1 MFVKRSLGIVL
12 TIVIASIAVW
22 QTARACTGIR
32 LVAKDGTV
40 VVARTLEFG
49 ADLES
54 KIGVFPAGT
63 SISGVLP
70 NDATGISFKTKYGIV
85 GANAFGLPMVVD
97 GLNDRGLY
105 IGEFFF
111 PGSAGYADVTPEDAS
126 RAMAGYQYSMW
137 ILGNFASVA
146 EVKAA
151 YDRVVLAPTVVP
163 QLGMAPPVHFRIVD
177 KTGAAVAVE
186 PIGGKLVIY
195 DDPLGVLT
203 NSPTFDWHMTN
214 LNNYVG
220 LTAENREPLAL
231 KGVTLTG
238 FGQGSGF
245 YGLPGDFTPPSRF
258 VRAVAYQA
266 AAVVPATGS
275 DAVAQVFHI
284 LNNFDIPVGAVRD
297 EVNGKSIDEWTLWT
311 SAEDLANL
319 QFYFRTFND
328 QSLRSVDVR
337 RALASAGSSVTYL
350 SMETTQPTPIT
361 PVSP

>member
-1 MFVKRSLGIVL
+1 VKRCLPILISAVAFLI
-12 TIVIASIAVW
+12 VW
-22 QTARACTGIR
+22 QTAHACTGIR

-49 ADLES
+49 ADLQS
-54 KIGVFPAGT
+54 KVAVFPAGT
-63 SISGVLP
+63 SIAGTLP
-70 NDATGISFKTKYGIV
+70 NNAPGISFKTKYGIV
-85 GANAFGLPMVVD
+85 GANAFGLPTVVD
-97 GLNDRGLY
+97 GLNDQGLY

-111 PGSAGYADVTPEDAS
+111 PGSAGYADVTPENAS

-137 ILGNFASVA
+137 ILGNFATVA

-177 KTGAAVAVE
+177 KTGAAIVVE
-186 PIGGKLVIY
+186 PIGGRLVVY
-195 DDPLGVLT
+195 DDPFGVLT

-214 LNNYVG
+214 LSNYAG
-220 LTAENREPLAL
+220 LSAVNRAPLAL
-231 KGVTLTG
+231 QGFTING

-258 VRAVAYQA
+258 VRAVAFET
-266 AAVVPATGS
+266 AAVKPTTAS
-275 DAVAQVFHI
+275 DAVQQAFHI

-297 EVNGKSIDEWTLWT
+297 DVNGKTIDEWTLWT
-311 SAEDLANL
+311 SAEDLTNL
-319 QFYFRTFND
+319 QFYFRTFSD

-337 RALASAGSSVTYL
+337 RAIAAAGSNVKYL
-350 SMETTQPTPIT
+350 QMETEQPTPIT
-361 PVSP
+361 TVNV

>member
-1 MFVKRSLGIVL
+1 VKTAWSIVVLVVASL
-12 TIVIASIAVW
+12 AAW

-32 LVAKDGTV
+32 LIANDGAV

-49 ADLES
+49 ADLKS
-54 KIGVFPAGT
+54 QVGVFPAGT
-63 SISGVLP
+63 TITGVLP
-70 NDATGISFKTKYGIV
+70 NNAAGIAFKTKYGIV

-97 GLNDRGLY
+97 GLNDQGLY

-111 PGSAGYADVTPEDAS
+111 PGSAGYSDVTPQNAS

-137 ILGNFASVA
+137 ILGNFATVA

-163 QLGMAPPVHFRIVD
+163 ELGIAPPVHFRIVD
-177 KTGAAVAVE
+177 KTGAAVVVE
-186 PIGGKLVIY
+186 PIAGRLVIY
-195 DDPLGVLT
+195 DDPFGVLT

-214 LNNYVG
+214 LSNYAG
-220 LTAENREPLAL
+220 LSAVNRAPL
-231 KGVTLTG
+231 TLQGYTLNG

-258 VRAVAYQA
+258 VRAVAFEA
-266 AAVVPATGS
+266 SAVKPATAI
-275 DAVAQVFHI
+275 DAVQQVFHI

-297 EVNGKSIDEWTLWT
+297 DSTGKTLDEWTLWT

-319 QFYFRTFND
+319 QFYFRTFTD

-337 RALASAGSSVTYL
+337 KALSAAGTNIKYL
-350 SMETTQPTPIT
+350 QMESAQTTPISNVT
-361 PVSP
+361 P

>member
-1 MFVKRSLGIVL
+1 MVSL
-12 TIVIASIAVW
+12 IAW

-32 LVAKDGTV
+32 LIAKDGAV

-54 KIGVFPAGT
+54 KVGVFPAGT
-63 SISGVLP
+63 SIEGVLP
-70 NDATGISFKTKYGIV
+70 NNATGISFKTKYGIV
-85 GANAFGLPMVVD
+85 GANAFGLPTVVD
-97 GLNDRGLY
+97 GVNDQGLY
-105 IGEFFF
+105 VGEFFF
-111 PGSAGYADVTPEDAS
+111 PGSAGYTDVTPENSA

-163 QLGMAPPVHFRIVD
+163 QLAMAPPVHFRIVD
-177 KTGAAVAVE
+177 KTGAAVVVE

-220 LTAENREPLAL
+220 LSAVNRGP
-231 KGVTLTG
+231 VTVQGTTFSG

-258 VRAVAYQA
+258 VRAVAYET
-266 AAVVPATGS
+266 AAVQPATAA
-275 DAVAQVFHI
+275 DAVQQVFHI

-297 EVNGKSIDEWTLWT
+297 EVNGKTIDEWTLWT
-311 SAEDLANL
+311 SAEDLTNL

-337 RALASAGSSVTYL
+337 KALTSAGSTVKYL
-350 SMETTQPTPIT
+350 QMETDQPTPIT
-361 PVSP
+361 GVSL

>member
-1 MFVKRSLGIVL
+1 MRSILAVL
-12 TIVIASIAVW
+12 ALALASVTAW
-22 QTARACTGIR
+22 ESARACTGIR
-32 LVAKDGTV
+32 LMAKDGSV

-54 KIGVFPAGT
+54 KVGVFPAGT
-63 SISGVLP
+63 SIAGVLP
-70 NDATGISFKTKYGIV
+70 NNVTGIAFKTKFGIV

-97 GLNDRGLY
+97 GLNDQGLY

-111 PGSAGYADVTPEDAS
+111 PGSAQYADITPENAA

-137 ILGNFASVA
+137 ILGNFATVA

-177 KTGAAVAVE
+177 KTGAAVVVE
-186 PIGGKLVIY
+186 PIGGRLVIY
-195 DDPLGVLT
+195 DDPFGVLT

-220 LTAENREPLAL
+220 LSAANRAPLTL
-231 KGVTLTG
+231 SGVTLNG

-245 YGLPGDFTPPSRF
+245 YGMPGDYTPPSRF
-258 VRAVAYQA
+258 VRAVAFET
-266 AAVVPATGS
+266 AAVQPRTS
-275 DAVAQVFHI
+275 TDAVQQVFHI

-311 SAEDLANL
+311 SAEDLTNQ

-337 RALASAGSSVTYL
+337 KALASAGSSVRYL
-350 SMETTQPTPIT
+350 QMETNQPTPIT
-361 PVSP
+361 GVSL